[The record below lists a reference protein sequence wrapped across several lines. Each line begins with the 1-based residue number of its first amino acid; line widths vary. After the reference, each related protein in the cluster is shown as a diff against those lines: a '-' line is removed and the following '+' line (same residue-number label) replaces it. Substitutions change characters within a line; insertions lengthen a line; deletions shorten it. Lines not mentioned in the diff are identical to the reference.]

1 MVLRPPRLGGKQ
13 STLDRAARNFK
24 SAPERIAR
32 LSRAPFIGVLDDQ
45 QSLEDAMARLE
56 ASLARERAHP

>member
-1 MVLRPPRLGGKQ
+1 M
-13 STLDRAARNFK
+13 DRAARNFK